1 MKSTFL
7 PAQANLPAVPVP
19 SSVKVRDEKEAI
31 SAVIVLIEF
40 EIAAVEVPMVFVAVT
55 ANV

>member
-1 MKSTFL
+1 M

-31 SAVIVLIEF
+31 SAVIVFIEF